1 MWMLLIGLT
10 ILLSGGPAWAQS
22 SLELRLN
29 SWPNWTLPAPL
40 PRPSM
45 RDDLVY
51 PDWFAGLWHV
61 ETNDLDAPQEPSLI
75 HQARFSANRNGEVV
89 GDRSFNAA
97 AIGRALLGNQ
107 LLRVEDDPQSAN
119 RQMTLLRG
127 DLRLETTVIGRLQD
141 SPDQDTFL
149 TDELVLQILHTPG
162 APRLS
167 RIEMLSRYQ
176 HCGEDICAEQWQ
188 ARYSAPGQTLRQKV
202 LGEHHYVLKLV
213 KISKVQKHL

>member
-1 MWMLLIGLT
+1 MLLIGLT

-167 RIEMLSRYQ
+167 RIEILSRYQ

-202 LGEHHYVLKLV
+202 LGKHHYVLKLV